1 MADIAF
7 EKDLSVAETGIGGL
21 KVVDLAVHGDSRGWF
36 KENWQRAKMCALGI
50 PDLRVVQN
58 NVSYNDSRGV
68 TRGIHAE
75 PWDKFI
81 SVARGSVFGAWVDL
95 REGSETYGK
104 VYTCTLDPSK
114 AIYVP
119 RGVGNSFQA
128 LEDGTAYTYL
138 VDAHWSL
145 ELKRTYT
152 FVNLADPE
160 LAIEWPIP
168 LAEATVS
175 EADLNHP
182 MLKDVVPMAPKRTLV
197 TGCNGQLGHA
207 VRALAEERGVAK
219 LITLADFY
227 GVSVDYLLCRTEN
240 REQINTPLT
249 ELHLNDEMVALLK
262 GGRINNRLLCELA
275 THKDFIKF
283 LADIEIYVDGIA
295 TMQIQNLN
303 ALVDTVRHE
312 IIERYR
318 PGEDDPHLKVLQA
331 AHISDDEYF
340 SHMVLD
346 DLNLIIRDI
355 REAHKKDS
363 ESAPQTTV
371 ADELKENLEAV
382 ENFKGSRDEK
392 LVVLYCKQ
400 LGINYK
406 NLSDEEFRWLIRILQ
421 KSKKTGTPISQ
432 RKKR

>member
-1 MADIAF
+1 MKGATSIQ
-7 EKDLSVAETGIGGL
+7 ERLWELRKDKGLNLEELSKLTGISKSALGSYE
-21 KVVDLAVHGDSRGWF
+21 KEDF
-36 KENWQRAKMCALGI
+36 KEIN
-50 PDLRVVQN
+50 
-58 NVSYNDSRGV
+58 
-68 TRGIHAE
+68 H
-75 PWDKFI
+75 
-81 SVARGSVFGAWVDL
+81 
-95 REGSETYGK
+95 
-104 VYTCTLDPSK
+104 
-114 AIYVP
+114 
-119 RGVGNSFQA
+119 GN
-128 LEDGTAYTYL
+128 
-138 VDAHWSL
+138 
-145 ELKRTYT
+145 
-152 FVNLADPE
+152 
-160 LAIEWPIP
+160 
-168 LAEATVS
+168 
-175 EADLNHP
+175 
-182 MLKDVVPMAPKRTLV
+182 
-197 TGCNGQLGHA
+197 
-207 VRALAEERGVAK
+207 

-262 GGRINNRLLCELA
+262 SGRINNRLLCELA

-303 ALVDTVRHE
+303 TLVDTVRHE

-355 REAHKKDS
+355 RETHKKDS

-371 ADELKENLEAV
+371 ANELKENLEAV
-382 ENFKGSRDEK
+382 ENFKGSRLEK
-392 LVVLYCKQ
+392 LAVLYCKQ

-406 NLSDEEFRWLIRILQ
+406 TINEQISNFAQTYPTNLKASSNEALLFMRRYRFANCSCFSCCFKDAYPSSNVQ
-421 KSKKTGTPISQ
+421 
-432 RKKR
+432 

>member
-1 MADIAF
+1 MLPLFAHSRHIALPPIFVYGFGAIFGKITVIEPLKISRSISDRVDYPPIRLSCFGVSSPVLPGVVPPLNLTAAYCSLWYARFGQGSSISLPKVMALHRRGSISHTGWSFDWNNPSMNYLYHRTFLCPVPYVHKVGIRGKIRNFHDCGKCDIIQLNGRNKTTGKERAPMKGATSIQ
-7 EKDLSVAETGIGGL
+7 ERLWELRKDKGLNLEELSKLTGIS
-21 KVVDLAVHGDSRGWF
+21 KS
-36 KENWQRAKMCALGI
+36 ALG
-50 PDLRVVQN
+50 
-58 NVSYNDSRGV
+58 SYEKEDYKEIN
-68 TRGIHAE
+68 H
-75 PWDKFI
+75 
-81 SVARGSVFGAWVDL
+81 
-95 REGSETYGK
+95 
-104 VYTCTLDPSK
+104 
-114 AIYVP
+114 
-119 RGVGNSFQA
+119 GN
-128 LEDGTAYTYL
+128 
-138 VDAHWSL
+138 
-145 ELKRTYT
+145 
-152 FVNLADPE
+152 
-160 LAIEWPIP
+160 
-168 LAEATVS
+168 
-175 EADLNHP
+175 
-182 MLKDVVPMAPKRTLV
+182 
-197 TGCNGQLGHA
+197 
-207 VRALAEERGVAK
+207 

-240 REQINTPLT
+240 REQINTALT

-262 GGRINNRLLCELA
+262 SGRINNRLLCELA

-406 NLSDEEFRWLIRILQ
+406 NLSDEEFRWLIRILK
-421 KSKKTGTPISQ
+421 KSKKMGTPISQ

>member
-1 MADIAF
+1 MNYLYHRPFLFPVPYIHKVGF
-7 EKDLSVAETGIGGL
+7 RGEKRKFPRLWKVWYNPVSGRKTAAGKERVPMKGATSIQERLWELRKDKGLNLEELSELTGIS
-21 KVVDLAVHGDSRGWF
+21 KS
-36 KENWQRAKMCALGI
+36 ALG
-50 PDLRVVQN
+50 
-58 NVSYNDSRGV
+58 SYEKEDYKEIN
-68 TRGIHAE
+68 H
-75 PWDKFI
+75 
-81 SVARGSVFGAWVDL
+81 
-95 REGSETYGK
+95 
-104 VYTCTLDPSK
+104 
-114 AIYVP
+114 
-119 RGVGNSFQA
+119 GN
-128 LEDGTAYTYL
+128 
-138 VDAHWSL
+138 
-145 ELKRTYT
+145 
-152 FVNLADPE
+152 
-160 LAIEWPIP
+160 
-168 LAEATVS
+168 
-175 EADLNHP
+175 
-182 MLKDVVPMAPKRTLV
+182 
-197 TGCNGQLGHA
+197 
-207 VRALAEERGVAK
+207 
-219 LITLADFY
+219 LIALADFY

-262 GGRINNRLLCELA
+262 SGRINNRLLCELA

-346 DLNLIIRDI
+346 DLNRIIRDI

-406 NLSDEEFRWLIRILQ
+406 NLSDEEFRWLIRILK
-421 KSKKTGTPISQ
+421 KSKKMGTPISQ
-432 RKKR
+432 RKKGKGKPLLHGLLAPM